1 MTQQILCTKLFTVL
15 QRKRQEGHQNYFINP
30 KITFK
35 QASLQAISEIKQLLL
50 PLIKIKK
57 LKTTSK
63 VSYDQFNMEKER
75 LTDLS
80 P

>member
-15 QRKRQEGHQNYFINP
+15 QRKRQEGHQNYFINS